1 MSEISYRLRKVD
13 LVEFN
18 EYHAK
23 MNGGYGNSIT
33 RHRVIWPGLV
43 VMFALYVVLT
53 SKDTEM
59 GMYILT
65 GAFVWS
71 LGVPAYMK
79 KKFHEHIEE
88 EIPQETVNEAIGDYT
103 LKVTKLGLMESTES
117 GEKLIKWKKIL
128 KLEKSRHHVYLYLG
142 EAAALIIP
150 KEMITDG
157 NAFKVFYNDLIAA
170 LKKEN
175 AEKA

>member
-1 MSEISYRLRKVD
+1 MILFFIVLFDEKSLFIIIYIDAGMRD
-13 LVEFN
+13 T
-18 EYHAK
+18 Y
-23 MNGGYGNSIT
+23 NS
-33 RHRVIWPGLV
+33 RV
-43 VMFALYVVLT
+43 
-53 SKDTEM
+53 
-59 GMYILT
+59 
-65 GAFVWS
+65 
-71 LGVPAYMK
+71 
-79 KKFHEHIEE
+79 
-88 EIPQETVNEAIGDYT
+88 

-150 KEMITDG
+150 KEMITDD

>member
-23 MNGGYGNSIT
+23 MNGGYGKSIT
-33 RHRVIWPGLV
+33 RHRLIWPGLV
-43 VMFALYVVLT
+43 VLFAMYVVLA

-71 LGVPAYMK
+71 LGVPAYIK
-79 KKFHEHIEE
+79 KKFHEHIVEE
-88 EIPQETVNEAIGDYT
+88 MSQETVNEAIGDYQ
-103 LKVTKLGLMESTES
+103 LKVTKLGLLESTES
-117 GEKLIKWKKIL
+117 GEKLIRWKKIL

-150 KEMITDG
+150 KETITDDNG
-157 NAFKVFYNDLIAA
+157 FKVFYSDLITA
-170 LKKEN
+170 LKKQN
-175 AEKA
+175 ADKA

>member
-23 MNGGYGNSIT
+23 MNGGYGKSIT

-59 GMYILT
+59 GMYILM

-71 LGVPAYMK
+71 LGVPAYMRK
-79 KKFHEHIEE
+79 KLHEHIEE
-88 EIPQETVNEAIGDYT
+88 EISQETVNEAIGDYT

-150 KEMITDG
+150 KEMITDD